1 MNKLITCGECG
12 IEYYS
17 ETIVPRESFRHVYPD
32 IVKLESELAEAQ
44 AEVEML
50 RLENASLMF
59 IVKNQRCCRNCGNHW
74 SANFEVC
81 GLGED
86 TVTGRYCR
94 EHDLIH
100 WRPMEYRRA
109 KEAAERGK

>member
-1 MNKLITCGECG
+1 MSKTPRTDAELKFEAFFDGAG
-12 IEYYS
+12 IV
-17 ETIVPRESFRHVYPD
+17 ETVLVEFAEQ
-32 IVKLESELAEAQ
+32 LEKQLAEAQ
-44 AEVEML
+44 AEVERL